1 MNKHKINLKMFLLCV
16 VMLFSACSPQIAP
29 ASTSTPLPTPTA
41 ATCNL
46 SEAGKL
52 IDQGLTVFQK
62 FKAQVELIRSTP
74 GIDLPGAIAKLKE
87 IKTEAEILKANP
99 CAGKLYGIL
108 VEGMNRA
115 IEQVG
120 GLLTDS
126 TSAAREKL
134 ASGMETLFLQLSAEV
149 TRLFKCLPN
158 C

>member
-1 MNKHKINLKMFLLCV
+1 
-16 VMLFSACSPQIAP
+16 
-29 ASTSTPLPTPTA
+29 
-41 ATCNL
+41 
-46 SEAGKL
+46 
-52 IDQGLTVFQK
+52 
-62 FKAQVELIRSTP
+62 VELIRTTP

-99 CAGKLYGIL
+99 CTGKLYGIL
-108 VEGMNRA
+108 VEGMNRS

-134 ASGMETLFLQLSAEV
+134 ASGMETLFMQLSAEV

>member
-1 MNKHKINLKMFLLCV
+1 MKRALLLGLLC
-16 VMLFSACSPQIAP
+16 LFFLTSACSHLIAP
-29 ASTSTPLPTPTA
+29 APTSTPLPTPTA

-52 IDQGLTVFQK
+52 IEQGLAIFQK

-99 CAGKLYGIL
+99 CAGKLYEIL
-108 VEGMNRA
+108 VNGMNQG

-126 TSAAREKL
+126 TGAAREKL
-134 ASGMETLFLQLSAEV
+134 ASGMEILFLQLSAEV

>member
-1 MNKHKINLKMFLLCV
+1 MKKSFYLSIFVCLIV
-16 VMLFSACSPQIAP
+16 ISACSPQIVP
-29 ASTSTPLPTPTA
+29 AATSTPLPAPTA
-41 ATCNL
+41 STCNL
-46 SEAGKL
+46 TEAGKL
-52 IDQGLTVFQK
+52 IDQGLAVFQK
-62 FKAQVELIRSTP
+62 FKAQVELIRTTP
-74 GIDLPGAIAKLKE
+74 GIDLPGAIVKLKE

-99 CAGKLYGIL
+99 CAGKLYEIL
-108 VEGMNRA
+108 VNGMNQG

-134 ASGMETLFLQLSAEV
+134 ASGMETLFMQLSAEV